1 MGNSARFHPWI
12 ARLYDYINVY
22 FEHRQAPAHREYLA
36 REVSGTV
43 VEIGAGTG
51 TMLPYLERESA
62 GVAEY
67 CAVEPDPGMREQLA
81 RRLRDVAFD
90 GDVVAARAEQ
100 LPFADDSADAVL
112 ASCVFCS
119 IHDIDGALAEIARVL
134 APDGEFR
141 FFEHVRSPGLVGRS
155 QDLLTPLWRRAG
167 GNCHLNREFLPRVSD
182 HPALALTEAETHTA
196 GHYPIREFA
205 RGRASPEPVAGRTAP
220 STTAAVS
227 DR

>member
-1 MGNSARFHPWI
+1 MGDSVRFHPWI

-22 FEHRQAPAHREYLA
+22 FEHRQAPAHRAYLA
-36 REVSGTV
+36 SGLSGTV

-51 TMLPYLERESA
+51 TMLPYLEREGA
-62 GVAEY
+62 GVETY
-67 CAVEPDPGMREQLA
+67 YAVEPDPGMRAQVAE
-81 RRLRDVAFD
+81 RLGASSLD

-100 LPFADDSADAVL
+100 LPFAADSADTVL

-119 IHDIDGALAEIARVL
+119 IQDVDGALAESARVL

-155 QDLLTPLWRRAG
+155 QDLLTPLWSRAG

-182 HPALALTEAETHTA
+182 HPALALIEAETHAA

-205 RGRASPEPVAGRTAP
+205 RGRAAPVRSRTQ
-220 STTAAVS
+220 VS
-227 DR
+227 DSRPT